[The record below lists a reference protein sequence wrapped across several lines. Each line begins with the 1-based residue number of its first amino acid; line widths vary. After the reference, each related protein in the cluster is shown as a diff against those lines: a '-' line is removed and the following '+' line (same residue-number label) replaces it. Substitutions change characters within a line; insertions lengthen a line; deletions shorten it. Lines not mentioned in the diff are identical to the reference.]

1 MKLPCLFIS
10 FLTCAITAQST
21 KKTAV
26 ICLEPIDVV
35 NSYQPTKLATIS
47 HDSFTFDTELSSY
60 ETPILSE
67 LVLEDHPEHNIKY
80 FRVGIYDVATA
91 SWTSSTTLT
100 SVETFAKGYS
110 PTFTVNF
117 NREGIID
124 SVSVKGHK
132 IDAGATRD
140 FGPKIKVERMSKG
153 PKPYLNKPIILKEG
167 KVEVPVPEKS
177 FLQKYWWLI
186 AAVLMVIVST
196 KGDTD

>member
-1 MKLPCLFIS
+1 MKITSLHATFFIW
-10 FLTCAITAQST
+10 AITAQST
-21 KKTAV
+21 RKTEV
-26 ICLEPIDVV
+26 IYLEPIDFS
-35 NSYQPTKLATIS
+35 NYYQPTKLATIS
-47 HDSFTFDTELSSY
+47 YDPFILDTEFSSY

-67 LVLEDHPEHNIKY
+67 LFPDDHPEPNIKY
-80 FRVGIYDVATA
+80 FRVGIYDVTTA

-117 NREGIID
+117 NQEGTID
-124 SVSVKGHK
+124 SVSVKAYR
-132 IDAGATRD
+132 IDAGATRN
-140 FGPKIKVERMSKG
+140 FGPKIKVMRMING
-153 PKPYLNKPIILKEG
+153 PKPYLNKPVILKEG

-186 AAVLMVIVST
+186 AAALMLIVST